1 LQRRAR
7 LAIVTTTPG
16 GIATA
21 ERLIAKVRAAQGTD
35 NLIVAAD
42 LGQPITYGY
51 LAGGVA
57 ALPLLAHE
65 PALGLLENIM
75 VASPTERAALMPDPG
90 LVIVAA
96 ATTDDAQAW
105 LEQVQPLMRTPVIA
119 VTAAG
124 ADPMLR
130 PYADSGQLSGLV
142 SGFDGAYG
150 YRQLLDPFVAP
161 ENNQALLQQIILQ
174 NWGHFALLAVIVL
187 GNLAALINRE
197 GGA

>member
-1 LQRRAR
+1 
-7 LAIVTTTPG
+7 
-16 GIATA
+16 
-21 ERLIAKVRAAQGTD
+21 
-35 NLIVAAD
+35 
-42 LGQPITYGY
+42 
-51 LAGGVA
+51 
-57 ALPLLAHE
+57 
-65 PALGLLENIM
+65 M